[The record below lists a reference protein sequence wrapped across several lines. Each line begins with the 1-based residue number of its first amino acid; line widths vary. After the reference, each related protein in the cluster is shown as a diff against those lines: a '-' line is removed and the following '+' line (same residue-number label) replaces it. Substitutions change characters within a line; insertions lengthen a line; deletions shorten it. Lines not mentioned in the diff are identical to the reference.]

1 MSPLFYIIRK
11 QLKNIIRGLGRKPL
25 ALIGYILIGILMVG
39 FILFALVMPSGS
51 LRHGS
56 NELFKAIFTAL
67 IIVCLYFSLR
77 QGIEKGSSYFR
88 FSDVNL
94 VFTAPVRQ
102 NKVLLYGFIKHM
114 GTSFLIVLFMIFQIP
129 NIKNNFMLTG
139 YGVWIIL
146 LTALLYSLLNP
157 IIGMVMYIYT
167 SKSKAVRIM
176 AKRIIDALMALAV
189 LGLFIN
195 IITAGDFL
203 NSAVRY
209 LNSAIFSWLPLIG
222 QLVTIASAA
231 VYGITP
237 VFFLSIAILFFIIAV
252 FLFILY
258 KNNLDYYE
266 DVLAATEYTELKI
279 KAKRKGRDVSA
290 MGKKNVR
297 NIRSKFSVNGAAAIF
312 QKQMLEYRKA
322 SYFLFFDKSSI
333 IIILAGIIFRLFMPE
348 LSEFKIFAVLFFS
361 AYMLFFFVIQ
371 GKWPQEIEKPYIFLI
386 PEPDGKKLLYT
397 TLTENIKN
405 FLDGILLFAI
415 FYIFFEKNIVVIFL
429 CIISYTLYGSVYIY
443 GDIVSRRLFGAVH
456 SKAMQIFIK
465 LFVSFFVLIPGV
477 IIGLLAFS
485 LLESKEAAFMIIT
498 LWNLTAAALLFLAS
512 KGVFKHIE
520 QE

>member
-1 MSPLFYIIRK
+1 
-11 QLKNIIRGLGRKPL
+11 
-25 ALIGYILIGILMVG
+25 
-39 FILFALVMPSGS
+39 
-51 LRHGS
+51 
-56 NELFKAIFTAL
+56 
-67 IIVCLYFSLR
+67 
-77 QGIEKGSSYFR
+77 
-88 FSDVNL
+88 
-94 VFTAPVRQ
+94 
-102 NKVLLYGFIKHM
+102 
-114 GTSFLIVLFMIFQIP
+114 
-129 NIKNNFMLTG
+129 
-139 YGVWIIL
+139 
-146 LTALLYSLLNP
+146 
-157 IIGMVMYIYT
+157 
-167 SKSKAVRIM
+167 
-176 AKRIIDALMALAV
+176 
-189 LGLFIN
+189 
-195 IITAGDFL
+195 
-203 NSAVRY
+203 
-209 LNSAIFSWLPLIG
+209 
-222 QLVTIASAA
+222 
-231 VYGITP
+231 
-237 VFFLSIAILFFIIAV
+237 
-252 FLFILY
+252 
-258 KNNLDYYE
+258 
-266 DVLAATEYTELKI
+266 VLAATEYTELKI

-415 FYIFFEKNIVVIFL
+415 SYIFFEKNIVVIFL